1 MKEWFESVTFS
12 LETNEPSLKRLG
24 AAVTLTCAIR
34 RFFDRKDIIYF
45 EENVMIA
52 LLRMMALT
60 YATAKKEYI
69 FLKSLMT
76 SEASKLDHSS
86 MLVILLILYPQKAS
100 NCISYKT
107 FYICC

>member
-1 MKEWFESVTFS
+1 MKEWIENVTLS
-12 LETNEPSLKRLG
+12 LGTNKPSPKRLG

-34 RFFDRKDIIYF
+34 RFFDREYITYF
-45 EENVMIA
+45 EENVMIT

-76 SEASKLDHSS
+76 SEASKLDQSS
-86 MLVILLILYPQKAS
+86 MLVILLILYLQEAS